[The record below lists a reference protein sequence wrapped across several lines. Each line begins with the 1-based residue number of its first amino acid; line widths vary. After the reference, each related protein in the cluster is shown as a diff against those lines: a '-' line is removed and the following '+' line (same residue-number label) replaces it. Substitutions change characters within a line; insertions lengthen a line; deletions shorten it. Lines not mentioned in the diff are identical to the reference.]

1 MGGQGCRLDL
11 GPGDNAFEENT
22 ELLRV
27 VKVRSLSLSFCP
39 RKRIVRR
46 FVVEISE
53 LLRVVEEVPSGLA
66 AAGICVCAARE
77 LFVGLWSR
85 FRSCCGW
92 SRCARA

>member
-53 LLRVVEEVPSGLA
+53 LLRVVEVRSGLA
-66 AAGICVCAARE
+66 AAGICLCAARI
-77 LFVGLWSR
+77 R
-85 FRSCCGW
+85 
-92 SRCARA
+92 RAHTRHRGGPGRRAWPAPV